1 MKRLFSSRLTGPLL
15 VIIFILFA
23 NGLYLLHLTNPNPV
37 NTQSGL
43 ATSSSRFIKGEDTI
57 DPNDG
62 TTTQALGHLAANDLL
77 HGHMPWWNYN
87 EQVGAP
93 LMGDMQSASL
103 FPLTLILELSNG
115 LLYFHIILELIAGLA
130 TYFLLKKLG
139 LRRFSAVT
147 FGIVFG
153 LNGAFAWFGSP
164 NFNPI
169 AFLPLLVLGIEIV
182 YDSAIHQK
190 KRGWILITCA
200 LALSLYAG
208 FPEEAYLDGLLAG
221 LWFLARLIQIR
232 HTYWRQFLL
241 KSVTGAIVGLLLA
254 APLLIA
260 FLSYI
265 NHAFIGD
272 HAGLAD
278 TYLPYLSLPMLVF
291 PYIYGQ
297 VYNFPNYDPT
307 GRLGII
313 WGNVGGY
320 ITLSLIFFA
329 AMSLFD
335 KSRRLLKYIL
345 LAWVLLLASRIY
357 GLPVFDHVLNLI
369 PGMSKVAV
377 YRYSEPAL
385 EFAGI
390 MLAAFG
396 FDKLIRSKIVAKRPV
411 AIVCVSLLVISF
423 VLVLVAMKQE
433 NLIKLAPHHHLIFLA
448 VLVWSLGGLAL
459 IALSL
464 LGPFRYRRFIC
475 SAVVIADAMVMFMV
489 PQFSA
494 PRTIIIDTTPVSFL
508 QSHLGNYRFFSLGPI
523 QPNYGSYYNI
533 ASIDTNNLPLAKRW
547 TNFMT
552 KSLDPAVNPASFD
565 GADAPSSGSL
575 SPKDIFLSRI
585 KSYEYVGVKYL
596 ATFPDTLTASEV
608 TKANLKSV
616 FNSPVSSIYQLP
628 NPEPYFSINSSSCQI
643 TKIYNKASL
652 SVDCKKPASLVRREI
667 YSSGWKAKTGN
678 TNLAIKQSGPLFQSV
693 ELPAGVHTINF
704 NYLPPHIY
712 IGLILFIT
720 GLVFTIFI
728 YLKSPLQNY
737 ILKQIESSP
746 NFKK

>member
-1 MKRLFSSRLTGPLL
+1 MKRLLSSRLTGPLL
-15 VIIFILFA
+15 VFIFILLS
-23 NGLYLLHLTNPNPV
+23 NGIYLVHFSNPNPV

-43 ATSSSRFIKGEDTI
+43 ATSSSQFIKGEDTI

-62 TTTQALGHLAANDLL
+62 TTTQALGHLAANDIL
-77 HGHMPWWNYN
+77 HGHMPWWNYD

-115 LLYFHIILELIAGLA
+115 LLYFHIILELIAGIA

-139 LRRFSAVT
+139 LRRLTAVT
-147 FGIVFG
+147 FGVAFG

-169 AFLPLLVLGIEIV
+169 AFLPLLILGIEIA
-182 YDSAIHQK
+182 YDQAIHEK
-190 KRGWILITCA
+190 KRGWLLITCA

-221 LWFLARLIQIR
+221 LWFVARLIQIR
-232 HTYWRQFLL
+232 HTYWKQFLL
-241 KSVTGAIVGLLLA
+241 KGAVGAVVGLLLA

-297 VYNFPNYDPT
+297 VYNFQSYDPT

-329 AMSLFD
+329 GISLFD

-345 LAWVLLLASRIY
+345 LAWILLLAARIY
-357 GLPVFDHVLNLI
+357 GLPVFDHILNLI

-385 EFAGI
+385 EFAAI

-396 FDKLIRSKIVAKRPV
+396 FDKIIKAKRV
-411 AIVCVSLLVISF
+411 VKKQVIMVCSTLLVIS
-423 VLVLVAMKQE
+423 VILALVAMKQE
-433 NLIKLAPHHHLIFLA
+433 DLIKLAPHHHLIFLA
-448 VLVWSLGGLAL
+448 VFAWSLIGLVLIILAL
-459 IALSL
+459 LSSY
-464 LGPFRYRRFIC
+464 RYRGLIC
-475 SAVVIADAMVMFMV
+475 SAVIIADVMVMFMI
-489 PQFSA
+489 PQLSA
-494 PRTIIIDTTPVSFL
+494 PRTIKVDTSPVSFFHN
-508 QSHLGNYRFFSLGPI
+508 HLGTYRMFSLGPI
-523 QPNYGSYYNI
+523 QPNYGSYYGI
-533 ASIDTNNLPLAKRW
+533 ASIDTNNLPLAKNW
-547 TNFMT
+547 TNYMT

-565 GADAPSSGSL
+565 GVDAPSPGNL
-575 SPKDIFLSRI
+575 SPKDVFLSRI

-596 ATFPDTLTASEV
+596 ATFPDTLSATEIS
-608 TKANLKSV
+608 KADLKPV
-616 FNSPVSSIYQLP
+616 FNSTVASIYKLP
-628 NPEPYFSINSSSCQI
+628 DPQAYFSSSSCQV
-643 TKIYNKASL
+643 TKVYNKASL
-652 SVDCKKPASLVRREI
+652 IVNCIKPGSLLRREI
-667 YSSGWKAKTGN
+667 YSPGWSAKIGN
-678 TNLAIKQSGPLFQSV
+678 TSLAVKQSGPLFQSV
-693 ELPAGVHTINF
+693 EIPAGKYTIDF

-712 IGLILFIT
+712 IGLILFLIGIIIT
-720 GLVFTIFI
+720 LFI
-728 YLKSPLQNY
+728 YLNAPLKGY
-737 ILKQIESSP
+737 VLRQIESSP